1 MMKFA
6 VRCALLSAV
15 ALGVPCLADEK
26 KDKPVH
32 PLVGTWK
39 CVSAKYDG
47 KEAARPDGYTQ
58 LKHVTPTH
66 FIWVLHDGDGKV
78 VAGMGGTCT
87 MKGEEYIETPDYYV
101 GDGFEALKGKAQ
113 EFKWKVDGKK
123 WIHNGKLSSA
133 TTVEEVWER
142 VGGKDD

>member
-1 MMKFA
+1 MAKFA
-6 VRCALLSAV
+6 PCTLFLALAV
-15 ALGVPCLADEK
+15 FVAPGPADEK

-32 PLVGTWK
+32 ALVGTWK

-47 KEAARPDGYTQ
+47 KDAARPDGYTQ

-66 FIWVLHDGDGKV
+66 FIWVLYDSEGKV

-87 MKGEEYIETPDYYV
+87 IKGEEYVETPDYYM
-101 GDGFEALKGKAQ
+101 GEGFEALKGKAQ

-123 WIHNGKLSSA
+123 WIHNGKLSSG